1 MTCEWDRYCGLFN
14 NNNTFTRIQAN
25 KCVSRRRLARDINV
39 PQNLRGLLE
48 RGVQVDID
56 REEKMDEAQF
66 PMVEAMLGYAGSV
79 GTALWYEI
87 ENDRSKVR
95 LDLDGL
101 LRSLTWFIPGLR
113 YGDEDRQS
121 PDGYDWRGAV
131 GGKRPSPDS
140 TS

>member
-1 MTCEWDRYCGLFN
+1 MTCKWDRCCGLYN
-14 NNNTFTRIQAN
+14 NDNTFTRIQAN
-25 KCVSRRRLARDINV
+25 KRVSRRRLARDINV

-56 REEKMDEAQF
+56 REERMDEAQF

-87 ENDRSKVR
+87 EEDRSKVR

-101 LRSLTWFIPGLR
+101 LHSLTQFIPGLR
-113 YGDEDRQS
+113 YGNEDQQPS
-121 PDGYDWRGAV
+121 DGYDRRGAL
-131 GGKRPSPDS
+131 GGERPSPGP